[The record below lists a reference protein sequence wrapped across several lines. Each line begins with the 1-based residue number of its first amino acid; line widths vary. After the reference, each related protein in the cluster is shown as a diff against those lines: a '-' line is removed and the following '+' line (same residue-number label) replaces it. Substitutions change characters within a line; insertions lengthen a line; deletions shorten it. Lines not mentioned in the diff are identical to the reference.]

1 MHIPDRDKLNDILPA
16 HNWHVPLTEENPL
29 AAVLIQIT
37 YQITPA
43 RRIVITNHLNTV
55 RYDQWLVL
63 EQNKVVLPYSGM
75 EYTSIVD
82 RAALQTDALHRA
94 RSYVWIVYK
103 KDIAAHNDPF

>member
-1 MHIPDRDKLNDILPA
+1 MLKRDHYTETLPA

-29 AAVLIQIT
+29 GAVLIQIT
-37 YQITPA
+37 YQITSS

-63 EQNKVVLPYSGM
+63 EQNKVVIPYSGL

-94 RSYVWIVYK
+94 RSYVWLVYK
-103 KDIAAHNDPF
+103 KDIAAPNDPF